1 MRSAMARC
9 ISITS
14 IRNGPRSRLLVSRYS
29 TVLLPIVEITN
40 SMLNHIKDCIRNGT
54 GRGSRGD
61 GVGDGSQAIKLVS
74 GNLKKFSLRWVWA
87 WVSYAREVGQRIAVR
102 KGNLLGKQISVVDD
116 LPIQLMSF
124 SSQLITRLVLLRK
137 NLYTQ
142 R

>member
-1 MRSAMARC
+1 
-9 ISITS
+9 
-14 IRNGPRSRLLVSRYS
+14 
-29 TVLLPIVEITN
+29 
-40 SMLNHIKDCIRNGT
+40 MLNHIKDCIRNGT
-54 GRGSRGD
+54 ERGSRGD